1 MEPNFTVTK
10 TWQNTFSRY
19 LNRRTEQVIRRGFN
33 NVSAWMATD
42 SIVSIP
48 NRLLRYESNM
58 FIKSSPK

>member
-1 MEPNFTVTK
+1 MEPILQSPN

-19 LNRRTEQVIRRGFN
+19 LNRRTEQVIRGFN

-48 NRLLRYESNM
+48 NRLLRYDQIC
-58 FIKSSPK
+58 FIQVP